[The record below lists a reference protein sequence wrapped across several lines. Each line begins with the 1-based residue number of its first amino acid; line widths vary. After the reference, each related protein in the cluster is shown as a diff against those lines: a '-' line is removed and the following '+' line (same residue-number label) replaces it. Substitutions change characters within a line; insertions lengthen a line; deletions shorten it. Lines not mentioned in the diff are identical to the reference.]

1 MAEDEVVG
9 WNHQLNGHESEQVLG
24 KSEGQG
30 SPSCCSL
37 WVAKIRAGL
46 SDWTTT
52 ATSYFMFKDSL
63 FPQRLRIKQRSS
75 LLTLLPV

>member
-9 WNHQLNGHESEQVLG
+9 WHHQLNGHEFEQVLG

-30 SPSCCSL
+30 SPACCSL
-37 WVAKIRAGL
+37 WVAKSRARL
-46 SDWTTT
+46 SKWTT

-63 FPQRLRIKQRSS
+63 FPPRLRIKQRSS